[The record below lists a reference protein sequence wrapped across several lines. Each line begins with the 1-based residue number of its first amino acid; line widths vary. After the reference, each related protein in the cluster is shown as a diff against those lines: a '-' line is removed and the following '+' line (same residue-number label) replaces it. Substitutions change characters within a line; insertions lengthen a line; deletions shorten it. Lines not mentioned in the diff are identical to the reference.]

1 VKRRERLS
9 GRRRFAAVRAERMS
23 AGTAALRVHVS
34 ANGLPHAR
42 FGFAIPK
49 ALGGA
54 VVRNTLRRR
63 LRAALEPRRPELA
76 GLDVVVSAFPPA
88 LRLHFAALQAELAH
102 CIDAAR
108 RRMAEN
114 GPSRSGA
121 ARVLM
126 PSSA

>member
-1 VKRRERLS
+1 MKRRERLS

-23 AGTAALRVHVS
+23 AGTAALRVHL
-34 ANGLPHAR
+34 AGNALPNAR
-42 FGFAIPK
+42 FGFAIPR

-63 LRAALEPRRPELA
+63 LRAALEPRRPELV
-76 GLDVVVSAFPPA
+76 GLDVVVSAYPPA
-88 LRLHFAALQAELAH
+88 VGLPFAELQIELGQ

-121 ARVLM
+121 SRVLM
-126 PSSA
+126 PSPA